1 MEIHKDDRVRMP
13 AKPEWGM
20 GQVLRDPASGKV
32 CILFREAGEK
42 ILSLKHAKLV
52 GVEGEEARDQW
63 LDNLNL
69 EAALPGS
76 RYLGPREAAETFLAK
91 YPGGFRD
98 EAYLEGE
105 RAPKTAAHELMGE
118 LLDQETVAL
127 LLEGGQFEDVCSRAL
142 RVIGKTDLVFPSDRM
157 SLSKALKVE
166 PQREVFAT
174 ALADQLY
181 GDEDA
186 EIRFKRF
193 AGVLEGLG
201 AAKWTLATYF
211 PFIRFPGEHFFL
223 KPTLTQNA
231 ALLCRFDLSYRP
243 EPNRATYRR
252 LLAFARLLSEV
263 IGELEPADM
272 FDLQAF
278 VSCLAQVKR

>member
-1 MEIHKDDRVRMP
+1 MEMRKDDRVKMP
-13 AKPEWGM
+13 TKPDWGM
-20 GQVLRDPASGKV
+20 GQVLRDPAGGKV

-52 GVEGEEARDQW
+52 GVEGEEARDSW
-63 LDNLNL
+63 LDSLNL
-69 EAALPGS
+69 ETSPPGS
-76 RYLGPREAAETFLAK
+76 RYLGPREAAETFIAK

-105 RAPKTAAHELMGE
+105 RAPKAAAHELMRE
-118 LLDQETVAL
+118 LLDQEALSL
-127 LLEGGQFEDVCSRAL
+127 LLEAGQFEDACSRAL

-166 PQREVFAT
+166 DQRERFAT

-181 GDEDA
+181 GDDDA

-193 AGVLEGLG
+193 AGALEELG

-231 ALLCRFDLSYRP
+231 AALCRFDLGYRP
-243 EPNRATYRR
+243 EPNRVTYRR
-252 LLAFARLLSEV
+252 LLAFARVLSEV
-263 IGELEPADM
+263 LGELEPADM

>member
-1 MEIHKDDRVRMP
+1 MEMHKDDRVRMP

-20 GQVLRDPASGKV
+20 GQVMRDPAAGKV

-42 ILSLKHAKLV
+42 VLSLKHAKLV
-52 GVEGEEARDQW
+52 GVEGEEAHDLW

-69 EAALPGS
+69 EVSPPGS

-98 EAYLEGE
+98 QAYLEGE
-105 RAPKTAAHELMGE
+105 RASKVAAHELMKE
-118 LLDQETVAL
+118 LLDQEAL
-127 LLEGGQFEDVCSRAL
+127 TLLREGGQIEDVCTRAL
-142 RVIGKTDLVFPSDRM
+142 RVIGKTDLVFPSDRTA
-157 SLSKALKVE
+157 LSRALKVE
-166 PQREVFAT
+166 DQRDRFAS

-181 GDEDA
+181 GDDDA
-186 EIRFKRF
+186 ESRFKRF
-193 AGVLEGLG
+193 TDTLEGLG
-201 AAKWTLATYF
+201 AARWTLATYF

-231 ALLCRFDLSYRP
+231 AVLCRFDLGYRP
-243 EPNRATYRR
+243 EPNRLTYRR
-252 LLAFARLLSEV
+252 LLTFAHLLGEV
-263 IGELEPADM
+263 LGTLEPADM